1 MKRMATPTRDV
12 PSDKPGDPA
21 GRARRAWV
29 RPVLV
34 EYGHLAK
41 LTRGTSG
48 AIAEFTTKKVK
59 CL

>member
-1 MKRMATPTRDV
+1 MKRMANSEPKVRPETP
-12 PSDKPGDPA
+12 
-21 GRARRAWV
+21 ARRAWV

-41 LTRGTSG
+41 LTRGSSG
-48 AIAEFTTKKVK
+48 AVSEFTTRKGGPK